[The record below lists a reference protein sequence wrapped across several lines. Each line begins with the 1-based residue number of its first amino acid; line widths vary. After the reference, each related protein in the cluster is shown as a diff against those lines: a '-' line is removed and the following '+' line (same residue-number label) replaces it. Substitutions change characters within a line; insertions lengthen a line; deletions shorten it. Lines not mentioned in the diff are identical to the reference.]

1 MQGFGARSAVLY
13 LLAAG
18 LLSAC
23 TVAVV
28 DTPRPVPRPQACT
41 FEHAPVCGQRGDR
54 LRTFSNACL
63 ARAEGFRVVNRGQCR
78 HPASLRPQQPSACSR
93 EFLPVCALRGN
104 RRQTFSNACMAR
116 VQGFRPMHQGRCR

>member
-1 MQGFGARSAVLY
+1 MKHFTFQSIALH

-28 DTPRPVPRPQACT
+28 DTPRPVGPRACT

-54 LRTFSNACL
+54 QRTFSNACL
-63 ARAEGFRVVNRGQCR
+63 ARAEGFRVVSRGQCR
-78 HPASLRPQQPSACSR
+78 RPAPLRPPQSTACSR
-93 EFLPVCALRGN
+93 QFAPVCALRGN
-104 RRQTFSNACMAR
+104 RRQTFSNSCMAR
-116 VQGFRPMHQGRCR
+116 AQGFRPVHQGRCR

>member
-1 MQGFGARSAVLY
+1 MKRISSRSIVLH

-18 LLSAC
+18 VLSAC

-28 DTPRPVPRPQACT
+28 DTPRPIPRPQACT
-41 FEHAPVCGQRGDR
+41 FEYAPVCGQRGDR

-63 ARAEGFRVVNRGQCR
+63 ARAEGFRVVARGQCR
-78 HPASLRPQQPSACSR
+78 RPASVRPPQSAACSR
-93 EFLPVCALRGN
+93 EFVPVCALRGN

-116 VQGFRPMHQGRCR
+116 VEGFRPLHQGRCR